1 MPRTEEPEIVV
12 RVFVNETE
20 DGTPVAVEV
29 ESSRVIRQEIALE
42 LAASALSEKMYDWEK
57 YYRLGPI
64 AKLSA
69 RAWEV
74 KVHTAWRT
82 DV

>member
-1 MPRTEEPEIVV
+1 
-12 RVFVNETE
+12 
-20 DGTPVAVEV
+20 
-29 ESSRVIRQEIALE
+29 VIRKEIALE
-42 LAASALSEKMYDWEK
+42 LAAAALSEKMYDWEK

-69 RAWEV
+69 RVWEV
-74 KVHTAWRT
+74 KVHGAWRT